1 MPTST
6 KNKTTKKQPDI
17 SIGLIGH
24 VDHGKT
30 TLTERLSGKWT
41 DTHFEEIKRGIT
53 IKLGYANTGFY
64 KFKNK
69 KTNKTDY
76 CTSSKGPNGETA
88 ELTRSVSFI
97 DAPGHESLMATMIS
111 GAAIMD
117 GAILLI
123 AANEKCPQPQTEE
136 HLMALEIIG
145 CKNIVVAQNKID
157 LVTEKEAVENQK
169 QIKEFLKGT
178 IAEKSPI
185 IPISAQQNININ
197 RLIEAI
203 EETIKTPKRD
213 TKKDPLMFVARSFD
227 INKPGTEIEKLAG
240 GVLGGAL
247 KEGTITV
254 GDEITILPGTMVE
267 KEGKREWEPIKTKII
282 GIKTG
287 TTELKSAHPGG
298 SVALLTSL
306 DPFYVKGDALR
317 GNVVGHKDKMPEVWN
332 EFDFSTTLLKRVMG
346 ESESNEVHAIKL
358 TEPLMLNV
366 NSSATIGTVTQL
378 KKDVAH
384 IKLKL
389 PICCSKEDRITISRM
404 VGNRWR
410 LIGYGTIK

>member
-1 MPTST
+1 MPASKKTI
-6 KNKTTKKQPDI
+6 KNKTAEKQPDI

-69 KTNKTDY
+69 KTKNNDY
-76 CTSSKGPNGETA
+76 CASPKGPNGETT
-88 ELTRSVSFI
+88 ELLRSASFI

-117 GAILLI
+117 GAILLV

-157 LVTEKEAVENQK
+157 LVTEKEAVKNQK
-169 QIKEFLKGT
+169 EIKEFLKGT
-178 IAEKSPI
+178 IAENAPI

-197 RLIEAI
+197 HLISAI

-213 TKKDPLMFVARSFD
+213 SKKDPLMFVARSFD
-227 INKPGTEIEKLAG
+227 VNKPGTEIDNLAG
-240 GVLGGAL
+240 GVLGG
-247 KEGTITV
+247 
-254 GDEITILPGTMVE
+254 
-267 KEGKREWEPIKTKII
+267 
-282 GIKTG
+282 
-287 TTELKSAHPGG
+287 
-298 SVALLTSL
+298 
-306 DPFYVKGDALR
+306 
-317 GNVVGHKDKMPEVWN
+317 GH
-332 EFDFSTTLLKRVMG
+332 
-346 ESESNEVHAIKL
+346 
-358 TEPLMLNV
+358 
-366 NSSATIGTVTQL
+366 
-378 KKDVAH
+378 
-384 IKLKL
+384 
-389 PICCSKEDRITISRM
+389 
-404 VGNRWR
+404 
-410 LIGYGTIK
+410 